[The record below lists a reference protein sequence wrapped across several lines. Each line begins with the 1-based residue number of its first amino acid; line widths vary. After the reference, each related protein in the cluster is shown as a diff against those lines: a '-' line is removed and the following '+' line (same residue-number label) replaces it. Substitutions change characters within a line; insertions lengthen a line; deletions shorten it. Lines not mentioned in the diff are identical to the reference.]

1 MQFWGTCGARADQM
15 ASGRMG
21 EKEAEKMNA
30 VTSSMSFAENGS
42 RGGDGAKGER
52 WLSVIAGW
60 WEKH

>member
-1 MQFWGTCGARADQM
+1 M